1 MNTINIPPLGP
12 GEEYSLTVSG
22 PAVIRITGR
31 PDDRDLVLPGEVT
44 FRSSRE
50 IPLLRPPEPPAR
62 WGVALLIGL
71 GLFFA
76 IAFGVALWLGSQVA
90 GLFIATSAA
99 SFALAARQP
108 V

>member
-31 PDDRDLVLPGEVT
+31 PDDRDLV
-44 FRSSRE
+44 
-50 IPLLRPPEPPAR
+50 LLRPPEPPAR